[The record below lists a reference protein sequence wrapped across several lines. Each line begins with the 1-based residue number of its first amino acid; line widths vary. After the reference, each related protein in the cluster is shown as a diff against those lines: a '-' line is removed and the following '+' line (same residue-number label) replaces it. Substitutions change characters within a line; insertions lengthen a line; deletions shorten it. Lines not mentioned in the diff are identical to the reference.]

1 MPADLIAITCR
12 GFGWTAV
19 TLVDVYGA
27 AGAEEAED
35 ETWIDHAGRHGLV
48 VLTKDERI
56 ARKAV
61 ERAAV
66 LNADTKVFCLVAR
79 RSSMGH
85 LVEIL
90 KHHQHRIEQR
100 CAKRTGAGFWK
111 VYPDRVDLKF

>member
-1 MPADLIAITCR
+1 
-12 GFGWTAV
+12 
-19 TLVDVYGA
+19 VYGFA
-27 AGAEEAED
+27 AAQTAED

-66 LNADTKVFCLVAR
+66 LNSDTKVFCLVAR
-79 RSSMGH
+79 GSSTSH

-100 CAKRTGAGFWK
+100 CAKSTGAGFWK
-111 VYPDRVDLKF
+111 VCPDRVDRKF

>member
-1 MPADLIAITCR
+1 MAATCR

-19 TLVDVYGA
+19 TLVDVYGVE
-27 AGAEEAED
+27 GAQEAD
-35 ETWIDHAGRHGLV
+35 DQTWIDHAGRHGLV

-66 LNADTKVFCLVAR
+66 LNSDTKVFCLVAR

-90 KHHQHRIEQR
+90 EHHQHRIEQR
-100 CAKRTGAGFWK
+100 CAKGAGAGFWK
-111 VYPDRVDLKF
+111 VYPDRVDQKF

>member
-1 MPADLIAITCR
+1 MPADLIATTCR

-56 ARKAV
+56 ARKTV

-100 CAKRTGAGFWK
+100 CAKRTGAE
-111 VYPDRVDLKF
+111 

>member
-1 MPADLIAITCR
+1 MPADLIAATCR
-12 GFGWTAV
+12 GFGWAAV
-19 TLVDVYGA
+19 TLVDVYGL
-27 AGAEEAED
+27 AGAEQAED

-66 LNADTKVFCLVAR
+66 LNADTKVFCMIAR
-79 RSSMGH
+79 RSSMSH

-90 KHHQHRIEQR
+90 TFHQHRIEQR
-100 CAKRTGAGFWK
+100 CAKGPGAGFWK
-111 VYPDRVDLKF
+111 VYPDRVDQKF